1 MTVFV
6 TEKSINGVLCA
17 LFKSFT
23 EKIIPDDVTD
33 GKIFQPKLGDSLIK
47 IFTDEKN
54 AERVQTALVK
64 YGGYY
69 VTDSLKTCL
78 SSGNDKAMLIAFN
91 FAYKTLAARKNVYA
105 NLSDPIVSDFVFTE
119 RKVRSEIHL
128 MKGFLR
134 FRESAGGVI
143 YARYSPDNDIT
154 ESLAPHFLKR
164 FSGLPFIIHDVKRG
178 RLAISDGFRLKF
190 DDTDL
195 KADFKPSERETEFEN
210 LWKRY
215 YKEVN
220 IAERKNE
227 RQQNARMPKR
237 YRRFTPEAYEE

>member
-1 MTVFV
+1 M
-6 TEKSINGVLCA
+6 
-17 LFKSFT
+17 
-23 EKIIPDDVTD
+23 
-33 GKIFQPKLGDSLIK
+33 
-47 IFTDEKN
+47 
-54 AERVQTALVK
+54 
-64 YGGYY
+64 
-69 VTDSLKTCL
+69 
-78 SSGNDKAMLIAFN
+78 
-91 FAYKTLAARKNVYA
+91 
-105 NLSDPIVSDFVFTE
+105 
-119 RKVRSEIHL
+119 
-128 MKGFLR
+128 
-134 FRESAGGVI
+134 
-143 YARYSPDNDIT
+143 
-154 ESLAPHFLKR
+154 
-164 FSGLPFIIHDVKRG
+164 KRG

>member
-91 FAYKTLAARKNVYA
+91 FAYKTLAARKSVYA
-105 NLSDPIVSDFVFTE
+105 NLSDPIVSEFVFTE

-178 RLAISDGFRLKF
+178 RLAISDGFSLKF